1 MGVKVTVKNIKGE
14 FKPLNLFQYFDDGIR
29 RRLPKNI
36 AKNLLELLHRNID
49 ENKFGFE
56 LSPEWADY
64 KKRVGADDR
73 PFIMFGYYKKSI
85 QVITDSG
92 HLSIGFKKTT
102 MHPRARIS
110 MSKLA
115 VRLEYGDLARG
126 LPARPLW
133 RKTATEFFSKRGAL
147 GETIKQAIQSKART

>member
-1 MGVKVTVKNIKGE
+1 MKTSVKVTIRNIRGE
-14 FKPLNLFQYFDDGIR
+14 FKPLNIFQYFDDGIR
-29 RRLPKNI
+29 QRLPKNV
-36 AKNLLELLHRNID
+36 AKNLLESLQNNID
-49 ENKFGFE
+49 SNKYGFE
-56 LSPEWADY
+56 LSPDWIKY

-102 MHPRARIS
+102 MHPRAKIA
-110 MSKLA
+110 MSRLA

-133 RKTATEFFSKRGAL
+133 RNTARDFFDKKTEIGKLLKDSLK
-147 GETIKQAIQSKART
+147 